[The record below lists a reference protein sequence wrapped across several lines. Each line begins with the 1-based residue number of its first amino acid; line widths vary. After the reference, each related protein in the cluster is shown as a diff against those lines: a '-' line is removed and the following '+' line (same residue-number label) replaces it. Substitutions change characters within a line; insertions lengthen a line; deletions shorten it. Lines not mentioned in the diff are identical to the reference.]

1 MYLLTQKRNDE
12 SKFSTQTQN
21 GFIKLEIEESP
32 RLETHLTHFK
42 NISRD
47 GDCLFPGQPNSM
59 LDNPVC
65 GNLPPSSKS
74 TLSPSLVLSVTL
86 LKLHFIPSSR

>member
-32 RLETHLTHFK
+32 RLETHLTRF
-42 NISRD
+42 
-47 GDCLFPGQPNSM
+47 
-59 LDNPVC
+59 
-65 GNLPPSSKS
+65 
-74 TLSPSLVLSVTL
+74 
-86 LKLHFIPSSR
+86 